1 MYLIEC
7 FVLFMGYKVLVIK
20 LRGNY
25 LFIEW
30 DFNVECFGKKICVNF
45 VVWVVCEYYS
55 YMFLSRDG

>member
-20 LRGNY
+20 LRSNY

-30 DFNVECFGKKICVNF
+30 DFNVECFGEKICVNF
-45 VVWVVCEYYS
+45 VVWVVCEYFS

>member
-30 DFNVECFGKKICVNF
+30 DFNVECFGEKICEFCSVSSM
-45 VVWVVCEYYS
+45 WV
-55 YMFLSRDG
+55 F

>member
-1 MYLIEC
+1 
-7 FVLFMGYKVLVIK
+7 MGYKVLVIK
-20 LRGNY
+20 LRSYY

-45 VVWVVCEYYS
+45 VVWVVCEYFS